1 LAPSGEG
8 SGTTIDTG
16 LTLDNREN
24 YIWRVRAFD
33 GSDYGQFDSRTF
45 RVEAISA
52 APSEPVIVSPATGSS
67 PAATSQANLVW
78 QASTD
83 ADGDALTYEGEF
95 VTGSFPGT
103 DSYSFRGVSGAGETV
118 SVVVPRPLVPGA
130 SYSWRVRATD
140 GGATSTFAEANF
152 TVRGA
157 NTAPT
162 APVQVSPIL
171 RDVVVS
177 ADGTFTLTAQNAIDP
192 DTDQLITYDFQV
204 SPVSQITDQAGWKR
218 LNVRQGANGTTTVVF
233 DEDLRP
239 AVYYWRVRA
248 SDGVAQSA
256 WSATAAFELEF
267 EETDAGDADAGTDGG
282 TTDAGED
289 ASAPNL
295 GGSLQPASGCSAAGS
310 GFSLW
315 MLAPLLLL
323 VTRRRR
329 SR

>member
-1 LAPSGEG
+1 M
-8 SGTTIDTG
+8 
-16 LTLDNREN
+16 
-24 YIWRVRAFD
+24 
-33 GSDYGQFDSRTF
+33 
-45 RVEAISA
+45 
-52 APSEPVIVSPATGSS
+52 IVSPASGTS

-78 QASTD
+78 EASTD
-83 ADGDALTYEGEF
+83 PDGDAVTYEGEF
-95 VTGSFPGT
+95 VTGAFPGT
-103 DSYSFRGVSGAGETV
+103 DAYNFRGVGGAGATV
-118 SVVVPRPLVPGA
+118 SVVVPRPLVPGVT
-130 SYSWRVRATD
+130 YSWRVRATD
-140 GGATSTFAEANF
+140 GGATSTFAEATF

-162 APVQVSPIL
+162 TPVQISPIG

-177 ADGTFTLTAQNAIDP
+177 PDATFTLTAQNAIDP
-192 DTDQLITYDFQV
+192 DADQLITYDFQV
-204 SPVSQITDQAGWKR
+204 SPVLTITDQGGWKR
-218 LNVRQGANGTTTVVF
+218 LNVRQGADGTTSVLF

-239 AVYYWRVRA
+239 STYYWRVRA

-256 WSATAAFELEF
+256 WSETGVFKLDF
-267 EETDAGDADAGTDGG
+267 EEADAGDADAGTDGG
-282 TTDAGED
+282 TTDAGGD
-289 ASAPNL
+289 AGTPNL